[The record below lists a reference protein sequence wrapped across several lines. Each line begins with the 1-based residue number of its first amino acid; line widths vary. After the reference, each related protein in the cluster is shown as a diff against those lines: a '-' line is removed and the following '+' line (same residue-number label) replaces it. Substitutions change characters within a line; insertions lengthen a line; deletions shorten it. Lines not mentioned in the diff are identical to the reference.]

1 MSTTMMTTIILMV
14 GITQFHVKNSIF
26 SNFCSLFSIPERTF
40 HTIFG
45 SVDERASRHSL
56 SSYSTPTRRVEVDD
70 KPKKRSSQISREL
83 SDLVNYVQ
91 AIKFR
96 GLNPISPQNSVRLQ
110 QPMPTKLN
118 SSGSLVTVGSILKT
132 SSISP
137 CAPPIGNNPIA
148 ESMQSYSIDS
158 STAQSDVET
167 PSTAT
172 AASTASTAAADAKA
186 AQATPPPQQSSAPLP
201 LQASSSSAPSS
212 ASSHR
217 KLHHVNVNHPCYQCS
232 SINEASAKKLCR
244 KHPLALIAHTQTQLM
259 RTYPAGLRIDSSNFN
274 PVFFWAFGIQLV
286 ALNYQTDDLPLSIN
300 TGMFE
305 ENGSCGYVLKPGELF
320 CFGSEE

>member
-1 MSTTMMTTIILMV
+1 M
-14 GITQFHVKNSIF
+14 
-26 SNFCSLFSIPERTF
+26 
-40 HTIFG
+40 
-45 SVDERASRHSL
+45 DERSSRHSL
-56 SSYSTPTRRVEVDD
+56 SSYSTPTRRVEIDD

-110 QPMPTKLN
+110 QPMPTKIN

-137 CAPPIGNNPIA
+137 CAPPIGSNPLA
-148 ESMQSYSIDS
+148 ESMHGSIDS
-158 STAQSDVET
+158 SSAMSETESQSAATTTTV
-167 PSTAT
+167 TAT
-172 AASTASTAAADAKA
+172 ATATGPTSV
-186 AQATPPPQQSSAPLP
+186 
-201 LQASSSSAPSS
+201 
-212 ASSHR
+212 SSHR
-217 KLHHVNVNHPCYQCS
+217 KLHPVNVYHPCYQCS

-286 ALNYQTDDLPLSIN
+286 ALNYQTDDLPLAIN

-305 ENGSCGYVLKPGELF
+305 ENGSCGYVLKPGKLNCLQRKISKREKKWFLIENYLF
-320 CFGSEE
+320 SSALQMFYGTNHI

>member
-1 MSTTMMTTIILMV
+1 M
-14 GITQFHVKNSIF
+14 
-26 SNFCSLFSIPERTF
+26 
-40 HTIFG
+40 
-45 SVDERASRHSL
+45 
-56 SSYSTPTRRVEVDD
+56 
-70 KPKKRSSQISREL
+70 
-83 SDLVNYVQ
+83 Q
-91 AIKFR
+91 AIKFC
-96 GLNPISPQNSVRLQ
+96 GLKPISPQNSVRLQ
-110 QPMPTKLN
+110 QPMPTKVN

-158 STAQSDVET
+158 STAQSDAET

-172 AASTASTAAADAKA
+172 AASLTSTQATAAP
-186 AQATPPPQQSSAPLP
+186 QTQSTPPPPPSPAPAP
-201 LQASSSSAPSS
+201 TSSAPSS
-212 ASSHR
+212 VSSHR
-217 KLHHVNVNHPCYQCS
+217 KLHHVNVYHPCYQCS

-244 KHPLALIAHTQTQLM
+244 KHPLELIAHTQTQLM

-286 ALNYQTDDLPLSIN
+286 ALNYQTDDLPLCIN

-305 ENGSCGYVLKPGELF
+305 ENGSCGYVLKPGRIFIAKCFIRKISDFVFHLLF
-320 CFGSEE
+320 LPFLRCFMGPITFDVSPIQSIGKGIRWFTFITDCHQYCVGSICTAIKFTGEHIR

>member
-1 MSTTMMTTIILMV
+1 MTQSCSCVL
-14 GITQFHVKNSIF
+14 FFIF
-26 SNFCSLFSIPERTF
+26 AERTF

-56 SSYSTPTRRVEVDD
+56 SSYSTPTRRIEVDD
-70 KPKKRSSQISREL
+70 KQPKKRSSQISREL

-96 GLNPISPQNSVRLQ
+96 GLNPISPQSSVRLP

-148 ESMQSYSIDS
+148 ESMQSHSVDS
-158 STAQSDVET
+158 NAPQSDTESQST
-167 PSTAT
+167 STTTATAT
-172 AASTASTAAADAKA
+172 AATTSG
-186 AQATPPPQQSSAPLP
+186 
-201 LQASSSSAPSS
+201 
-212 ASSHR
+212 SSHR

-305 ENGSCGYVLKPGELF
+305 ENGSCGYVLKPGKIF
-320 CFGSEE
+320 PQMF